1 MLKALIQKEILL
13 EWRQKAAINGI
24 LLYLISTIFV
34 CYLSFGLKSNVISP
48 ISWNALFWIIILFA
62 AINSV
67 SKSFINQGIGRQLYY
82 YIIASPQHVIIAKT
96 IYNTV
101 MLIILALIGFGCY
114 SIVMGSPVTNYGL
127 FILNILLASI
137 GFSITLTMVSG
148 IASKANNSM
157 TLMSILSFP
166 IILPMLIMVIKISK
180 NAIDGLAWSTST
192 DELLTLGAINLII
205 GAVTYLLFPY
215 LWRN

>member
-1 MLKALIQKEILL
+1 MLKVLLKKEILL
-13 EWRQKAAINGI
+13 EWRQKTAINGI

-34 CYLSFGLKSNVISP
+34 CYLSFGLKSNVINP
-48 ISWNALFWIIILFA
+48 ISWNALFWIIVLFA
-62 AINSV
+62 AVNSV
-67 SKSFINQGIGRQLYY
+67 AKSFINQGIGRQLYY
-82 YIIASPQHVIIAKT
+82 YIIASPQHIIIAKVV
-96 IYNTV
+96 YNTA
-101 MLIILALIGFGCY
+101 LLTTLALIGFGCY
-114 SIVMGSPVTNYGL
+114 SLVMGSPVTNHGL
-127 FILNILLASI
+127 FILDILLASI

-166 IILPMLIMVIKISK
+166 IILPILMMVIKISK
-180 NAIDGLAWSTST
+180 NAIDGLAWSASA
-192 DELLTLGAINLII
+192 DELLTLGAINLIV